1 MKDEVIVMAKR
12 EKIQPP
18 SESASLN
25 SLLEYAVDR
34 DASDLHIRVGLPP
47 KIRLAGS
54 LVDATKEPMSLER
67 IENSLLAILTED
79 QKERFLSTG
88 DLDFIY
94 DIPGV
99 SRFRVNY
106 FKYIHGMG
114 GAFRTIP
121 QRIRTI
127 EQLNLPSSI
136 RDFAEL
142 RSGLVLVTGPT
153 GCGKSTTL
161 AALIGHI
168 NNTFRRHIVTI
179 EDPIEYM
186 HYNKKCI
193 INQRQVGNEANTF
206 VTALKASLH
215 QDPEVLLIG
224 EMRDYET
231 IRLVVTAAETGVLV
245 FATLHTNSAEK
256 TLNRIIDVF
265 PSGEQSRV
273 RAMLSESLR
282 GVIAQNLLKTR
293 DGRSRVPAVEV
304 LFVTAG
310 VAHLIR
316 QGKIMEIVS
325 LMQAGKSQGMI
336 TMDDSLWTLMREG
349 SISPETAYLYAE
361 NKRRFEKFAKGAL
374 ATLSKGK

>member
-1 MKDEVIVMAKR
+1 MS
-12 EKIQPP
+12 
-18 SESASLN
+18 SETLN

-34 DASDLHIRVGLPP
+34 NASDLHIRVGLPP
-47 KIRLAGS
+47 KIRMAGS
-54 LVDATKEPMSLER
+54 LVDATKEPLSTKEV
-67 IENSLLAILTED
+67 EEQLLGILTEE
-79 QKERFLSTG
+79 QKDRLFSTG

-94 DIPGV
+94 AISGV

-106 FKYIHGMG
+106 FKYIHGLG

-121 QRIRTI
+121 QRIRTV

-136 RDFAEL
+136 RSFAEL

-186 HYNKKCI
+186 HYNKKSI
-193 INQRQVGNEANTF
+193 INQRQVGSETGTF
-206 VTALKASLH
+206 VGALRASLH

-231 IRLVVTAAETGVLV
+231 IRLVVTAAETGILV

-265 PSGEQSRV
+265 PSGEQARV
-273 RAMLSESLR
+273 RAMLSESLK

-304 LFVTAG
+304 LFVTPG
-310 VAHLIR
+310 VSHLVR
-316 QGKIMEIVS
+316 QGKINEIVS
-325 LMQAGKSQGMI
+325 LMQAGRSQGMI

-349 SISPETAYLYAE
+349 AISPETAYLYAG
-361 NKRRFEKFAKGAL
+361 NKRRFEKFAKGVM
-374 ATLSKGK
+374 TEITRG

>member
-1 MKDEVIVMAKR
+1 M
-12 EKIQPP
+12 
-18 SESASLN
+18 SSSTLN
-25 SLLEYAVDR
+25 SLLEYAVDKN
-34 DASDLHIRVGLPP
+34 ASDLHLRVGLPP
-47 KIRLAGS
+47 KVRLAGS
-54 LVDATKEPMSLER
+54 LVDATKEPLTKSQVE
-67 IENSLLAILTED
+67 EYLLSILTPE
-79 QKERFLSTG
+79 QKERLLETG
-88 DLDFIY
+88 DLDFVYAIS
-94 DIPGV
+94 GV

-106 FKYIHGMG
+106 FRYIHGFG

-127 EQLNLPSSI
+127 EQLSLPSSI

-179 EDPIEYM
+179 EDPIEYL
-186 HYNKKCI
+186 HHNKKSLI
-193 INQRQVGNEANTF
+193 SQRQVGSETNTF
-206 VTALKASLH
+206 VGALKASLH

-282 GVIAQNLLKTR
+282 GVIAQNLLKTK
-293 DGRSRVPAVEV
+293 DGRDRIPAVEV
-304 LFVTAG
+304 LFVTQG

-316 QGKIMEIVS
+316 QGKIPEITS
-325 LMQAGKSQGMI
+325 LMQTGQQQGMI
-336 TMDDSLWTLMREG
+336 TMDDSLWRLMREDR
-349 SISPETAYLYAE
+349 ISPGTAYLYAE
-361 NKRRFEKFAKGAL
+361 NKRRFEKFAKG
-374 ATLSKGK
+374 TIEKISKK

>member
-1 MKDEVIVMAKR
+1 MATGT
-12 EKIQPP
+12 
-18 SESASLN
+18 LD

-34 DASDLHIRVGLPP
+34 NASDIHIRVGLPP
-47 KIRLAGS
+47 KIRIAGS
-54 LVDATKEPMSLER
+54 LVDATKEPFSSQEVDKY
-67 IENSLLAILTED
+67 LLGILTEE
-79 QKERFLSTG
+79 QKEQFLSTG

-94 DIPGV
+94 AIPDV

-127 EQLNLPSSI
+127 EQLNLPPVV

-179 EDPIEYM
+179 EDPIEYV
-186 HYNKKCI
+186 HHNKKAI
-193 INQRQVGNEANTF
+193 INQRQIGSETKTF
-206 VTALKASLH
+206 VKALQAALH

-231 IRLVVTAAETGVLV
+231 IRLVVTAAETGILV

-265 PSGEQSRV
+265 PSGEQARV
-273 RAMLSESLR
+273 RAMLSESLK
-282 GVIAQNLLKTR
+282 GVIAQNLLKTY
-293 DGRSRVPAVEV
+293 DGRDRVPAVEV
-304 LFVTAG
+304 LFVNAG

-316 QGKIMEIVS
+316 QGKTNEIIS

-336 TMDDSLWTLMREG
+336 TMDDSLWELMREG
-349 SISPETAYLYAE
+349 RISPETAYLYAG
-361 NKRRFEKFAKGAL
+361 NRRRFEKFAKGVM
-374 ATLSKGK
+374 KEI

>member
-1 MKDEVIVMAKR
+1 MT
-12 EKIQPP
+12 
-18 SESASLN
+18 SGSLN
-25 SLLEYAVDR
+25 SLLEYAVDKN
-34 DASDLHIRVGLPP
+34 ASDLHIRVALPP

-54 LVDATKEPMSLER
+54 LVDATKDPLSSEEVER
-67 IENSLLAILTED
+67 NLLGILSDE
-79 QKERFLSTG
+79 QKERFRNTG

-94 DIPGV
+94 AIPGV

-114 GAFRTIP
+114 AAFRTIP

-127 EQLNLPSSI
+127 EQLNLPAAI
-136 RDFAEL
+136 RSFAEL

-186 HYNKKCI
+186 HYNKKSI
-193 INQRQVGNEANTF
+193 INQRQIGSETTSFVG
-206 VTALKASLH
+206 ALKAALH

-231 IRLVVTAAETGVLV
+231 IRLVVTAAETGILV

-282 GVIAQNLLKTR
+282 GVIAQNLLKSI

-304 LFVTAG
+304 LFVTGG
-310 VAHLIR
+310 VAHLVR
-316 QGKIMEIVS
+316 QGKINEIVS

-336 TMDDSLWTLMREG
+336 TMDDSLWSLMREG
-349 SISPETAYLYAE
+349 RISPETAYLYAE
-361 NKRRFEKFAKGAL
+361 NKRRFEKFAKGTL
-374 ATLSKGK
+374 ATLSRR

>member
-1 MKDEVIVMAKR
+1 MV
-12 EKIQPP
+12 
-18 SESASLN
+18 SGTLN
-25 SLLEYAVDR
+25 SLLEYAVDKN
-34 DASDLHIRVGLPP
+34 ASDLHIRVDMPP
-47 KIRLAGS
+47 KVRLAGS
-54 LVDATKEPMSLER
+54 LVDATKEPMSLAEV
-67 IENSLLAILTED
+67 EKELLAILTDE
-79 QKERFLSTG
+79 QKERFTSTG

-94 DIPGV
+94 AIPGV

-106 FKYIHGMG
+106 FKYVHGIG

-121 QRIRTI
+121 QRIRTV
-127 EQLNLPSSI
+127 EELNLPPSI
-136 RDFAEL
+136 LDFAEL

-153 GCGKSTTL
+153 GCGKSTSL

-179 EDPIEYM
+179 EDPIEYV
-186 HYNKKCI
+186 HNNKKSI
-193 INQRQVGNEANTF
+193 INQRQVGSEANSF
-206 VTALKASLH
+206 VRALRAALH

-231 IRLVVTAAETGVLV
+231 IRLVVTAAETGILV

-282 GVIAQNLLKTR
+282 GVIAQNLLKTY

-304 LFVTAG
+304 LFVTQG
-310 VAHLIR
+310 VAHLVR
-316 QGKIMEIVS
+316 QGKIPEIVS

-336 TMDDSLWTLMREG
+336 TMDDSLWSLMREG
-349 SISPETAYLYAE
+349 KIGPDTAYLFAE
-361 NKRRFEKFAKGAL
+361 NKRRFEKFARGTVDELAKG
-374 ATLSKGK
+374 

>member
-1 MKDEVIVMAKR
+1 MA
-12 EKIQPP
+12 
-18 SESASLN
+18 SGTLN

-34 DASDLHIRVGLPP
+34 NASDLHLRVGLPP
-47 KIRLAGS
+47 KIRVAGS
-54 LVDATKEPMSLER
+54 LIDAAGEPLSASEVKEQ
-67 IENSLLAILTED
+67 LLGILSQE
-79 QKERFLSTG
+79 QKERLLATG

-94 DIPGV
+94 AIPGV

-106 FKYIHGMG
+106 FKYVHGLG

-127 EQLNLPSSI
+127 EQLSLPPSI
-136 RDFAEL
+136 RDFAEM

-168 NNTFRRHIVTI
+168 NDTFCRHIVTI

-186 HYNKKCI
+186 HFNKKSI
-193 INQRQVGNEANTF
+193 LNQRQIGSETTSF
-206 VTALKASLH
+206 VRALRGALH

-231 IRLVVTAAETGVLV
+231 IRLVVTAAETGILV

-265 PSGEQSRV
+265 PSGEQARV
-273 RAMLSESLR
+273 RAMLSESLK
-282 GVIAQNLLKTR
+282 GVIAQNLLKTL
-293 DGRSRVPAVEV
+293 DGRDRVPAVEV
-304 LFVTAG
+304 LFVTPG

-316 QGKIMEIVS
+316 QGKIAEIVS
-325 LMQAGKSQGMI
+325 LMQTGKSQGMI

-349 SISPETAYLYAE
+349 RISPETAYLYAQ
-361 NKRRFEKFAKGAL
+361 NKRRFEKFAKGVIKQ
-374 ATLSKGK
+374 LSKR

>member
-1 MKDEVIVMAKR
+1 MGKH
-12 EKIQPP
+12 KID
-18 SESASLN
+18 
-25 SLLEYAVDR
+25 SLLEYAVDKK
-34 DASDLHIRVGLPP
+34 ASDLHIRVGIPP

-54 LVDATKEPMSLER
+54 LVDATKEPITPLQSEEFLFE
-67 IENSLLAILTED
+67 ILTED
-79 QKERFLSTG
+79 QKNKFLKTG

-94 DIPGV
+94 AIAGV

-106 FKYIHGMG
+106 FKYVHGVG
-114 GAFRTIP
+114 AAFRTIP

-127 EQLNLPSSI
+127 EQLNLPPAI

-168 NNTFRRHIVTI
+168 NDTFRRHIVTI
-179 EDPIEYM
+179 EDPIEYV
-186 HYNKKCI
+186 HFNKKSV
-193 INQRQVGNEANTF
+193 INQRQIGNETNSF
-206 VTALKASLH
+206 VGALKSSLH

-231 IRLVVTAAETGVLV
+231 IRLVVTAAETGILV

-265 PSGEQSRV
+265 PSGEQQRV
-273 RAMLSESLR
+273 QAMLSESLR

-293 DGRSRVPAVEV
+293 DGRDRVPAIEV

-316 QGKIMEIVS
+316 QGKIAEITS
-325 LMQAGKSQGMI
+325 LMQAGRSQGML
-336 TMDDSLWTLMREG
+336 TMDDSLWDLMREG
-349 SISPETAYLYAE
+349 RISPETAYLYAA
-361 NKRRFEKFAKGAL
+361 NKRRFEKFAKGL
-374 ATLSKGK
+374 TTITKD